1 MTERNPV
8 FVEERQNRILQMLS
22 KDQKILVDD
31 LSRVFDVSHAT
42 IRNDLNQLSERGLL
56 KRTHGGAVSITKVN
70 FEQNS
75 HEKLASHLQE
85 KRRIAD
91 CACQLIEDG
100 DTIVIDTGSTMAVF
114 AEMINAKNLTVVTN
128 DLSIALTMEKHEDYR
143 VVLLGGTVRNDYHC
157 TLGPATIEQL
167 KALHVDKAFVATNS
181 ITAKEGLSTPDLNHA
196 DIKRHMIASADQTIL
211 LATGNKFGRKSFAHF
226 AATAELDV
234 IVTDSSASENDLNAI
249 RALNVEVI
257 LA

>member
-1 MTERNPV
+1 MSERNAV
-8 FVEERQNRILQMLS
+8 FVEERQNRILQILS

-31 LSRVFDVSHAT
+31 LTRIFDVSHAT

-75 HEKLASHLQE
+75 HEKSASRLPE
-85 KRRIAD
+85 KRSIAD
-91 CACQLIEDG
+91 CANKLIEDG

-114 AEMINAKNLTVVTN
+114 AEVIAAKKLTVVTN
-128 DLSIALTMEKHEDYR
+128 DLGIALTMEKHEDCR
-143 VVLLGGTVRNDYHC
+143 VVLLGGVVRNDYHC
-157 TLGPATIEQL
+157 TLGPSTVEQL
-167 KALHVDKAFVATNS
+167 KTLHVDKAFVATNS

-226 AATAELDV
+226 ADTAELDL
-234 IVTDSSASENDLNAI
+234 IVTDASAPEDELNAI
-249 RALNVEVI
+249 RALNVEVVI
-257 LA
+257 A